1 MLLQELKIENI
12 RSYTNET
19 IRFPEGSTIL
29 SGDIGSGKSSILL
42 AIEFAL
48 FGTSRTDLP
57 AELLLR
63 KGATTGSVELKFKI
77 KEEEIIIKR
86 NLKKE
91 KKSIKQ
97 LAGYIIKNDVKKE
110 LMPIELKTE
119 VISLLG
125 YPEDL
130 ISKKNFLFRYTVY
143 TPQEEMKFILQEN
156 AEIRLDALRKI
167 FNIDKYKTVRE
178 NVQFFLKKM
187 RVDIATAKTRLELF
201 DDKKQKLENITLG
214 LQEVQRSINELKPSY
229 IKVKE
234 EANKEKEKIV
244 LLEKKWI
251 EFQQL
256 LQQYKTA
263 EAMIQ
268 ENLTRQERNKLAKEK
283 VMQDLEQIQIEDIE
297 EVEKEFQDLTRKKEE
312 IILNRNVLEQES
324 KNILGQISVVKKDVE
339 SFSPTLLKGKMEESK
354 KIKLVVD
361 TKENIMSRQKQLE
374 DLLVKTTEIV
384 SKNNTLL
391 ESGKMLMVNMTSLAE
406 CPTCLQNVPHEHKSR
421 ILEEEGI
428 KVRQAEKLLEDSR
441 MKKEEILARREQVA
455 RQIAEVQ
462 HHETLYAEIST
473 QITLLQEK
481 KAVTEEKKE
490 VLKELV
496 QKNNLIMSQRA
507 IDTGVDKIVERIKV
521 IQEMMVKSRQKKLLM
536 SQLESIKQEVKETNE
551 SLLKNEMLKSQ
562 IEEKIKDNPQE
573 ELNLVKHSF
582 QEKSEKEKELG
593 INLASITTQE
603 RNLIA
608 LNEEVLNEV
617 NKLKEIQSKLIRRK
631 ELYHWLDTFFL
642 SLTFTIEKQIMT
654 SIHSLFNQFF
664 QEWFTILIDDND
676 IYARIDDSFSPVIE
690 QNGYEVSFHN
700 LSGGEK
706 TSAALAYRLALN
718 RVINDIIHQIKT
730 KDLLILDEPTDGF
743 SSEQLDKV
751 RDVLDRLQLRQTIIV
766 SHESKIESFVD
777 NIVRIRKEGHVS
789 SVV

>member
-1 MLLQELKIENI
+1 MLLQELKIENL
-12 RSYTNET
+12 RSYTSET
-19 IRFPEGSTIL
+19 ITFPEGSTIL

-63 KGATTGSVELKFKI
+63 KGATTGSVELKFRI
-77 KEEEIIIKR
+77 KENEIIIKR

-97 LAGYIIKNDVKKE
+97 LAGYIIKDNVKKE
-110 LMPIELKTE
+110 LMPVELKTE

-201 DDKKQKLENITLG
+201 DEKKQKLENITLG
-214 LQEVQRSINELKPSY
+214 LQEVQKNIAELRPHY

-234 EANKEKEKIV
+234 EASKDKEKIV
-244 LLEKKWI
+244 LLEKKWV
-251 EFQQL
+251 EFQKL
-256 LQQYKTA
+256 LQQYKGI
-263 EAMIQ
+263 EVMIQ
-268 ENLTRQERNKLAKEK
+268 ENLTRRERNKLAKEK
-283 VMQDLEQIQIEDIE
+283 IMQDLEQIQIENLED
-297 EVEKEFQDLTRKKEE
+297 VEKEFQDLTKKKEE
-312 IILNRNVLEQES
+312 IIKNKNELEQES
-324 KNILGQISVVKKDVE
+324 KLLLQQISIVKKDVE
-339 SFSPTLLKGKMEESK
+339 SFSSKILEEKIEKST
-354 KIKLVVD
+354 KIKIVIDKKEEVVS
-361 TKENIMSRQKQLE
+361 KQNQLE
-374 DLLVKTTEIV
+374 NLLVKTTEIV

-391 ESGKMLMVNMTSLAE
+391 ENGKKLMVNMTSLAE
-406 CPTCLQNVPHEHKSR
+406 CPTCLQNVPDEHKSR
-421 ILEEEGI
+421 ILEDEGVKI
-428 KVRQAEKLLEDSR
+428 RQAEKLLEDSR
-441 MKKEEILARREQVA
+441 KKKEEILARREHVA
-455 RQIAEVQ
+455 REIAEIQ

-473 QITLLQEK
+473 QVSLLQEK
-481 KAVTEEKKE
+481 QALVEEKKE

-507 IDTGVDKIVERIKV
+507 IDTGIDKIVKRIKV
-521 IQEMMVKSRQKKLLM
+521 IQESMVKVQQKKLLM
-536 SQLESIKQEVKETNE
+536 SQLESITQEEKNTEE

-562 IEEKIKDNPQE
+562 IEEKIQDNPQE
-573 ELNLVKHSF
+573 ELNLLKHSF

-603 RNLIA
+603 KNFVVLK
-608 LNEEVLNEV
+608 EEVLNEV

-642 SLTFTIEKQIMT
+642 NLTFTIEKQIMT
-654 SIHSLFNQFF
+654 NIHSLFNQFF

-690 QNGYEVSFHN
+690 QNGYEVSFQN

-777 NIVRIRKEGHVS
+777 NVVRIRKEGHVS
-789 SVV
+789 VVV